1 MGGGPPWCCCK
12 WSVIFFFSSDL
23 HQPVLVGLLLHGCAG
38 TPAYSFPLFRA
49 FFVGAAT
56 THAGP
61 RRRPKATCLK
71 IFISLFCSIFIVV
84 YSQCSFVVSHFV
96 SLRRRPGLRSSTTT
110 GLAGPAFTFEI
121 TPWRAPRLENA
132 SRVGRRDATGLCT
145 RFIFS
150 D

>member
-1 MGGGPPWCCCK
+1 MGGGPPWCCK
-12 WSVIFFFSSDL
+12 YWSVIFFSSDL

-38 TPAYSFPLFRA
+38 TPAYSFPLFRV

-71 IFISLFCSIFIVV
+71 NIYFAFLHYFYCRLPDVHLL
-84 YSQCSFVVSHFV
+84 CHFV
-96 SLRRRPGLRSSTTT
+96 SLRRRPGLRSSTAT
-110 GLAGPAFTFEI
+110 
-121 TPWRAPRLENA
+121 RALPVRHSRLRSLPGA
-132 SRVGRRDATGLCT
+132 LRGSKTRRGSGVATQQVCVQN
-145 RFIFS
+145 FIFS